1 MKSFRI
7 YAVSDEYELCLVSGY
22 TEGYHMF
29 LRNPE
34 DTNTHYPISP
44 LDLTSSEVNAV
55 LAAEVIGDPLEF
67 YRALIQAILAN
78 RMYEI
83 PYLFE
88 HYDAMFNYSIPRS
101 RAYNYLL
108 NKGFV
113 KPGEDINL
121 DDYQGALI
129 FGFYDEAIREFLD
142 SASYEEL

>member
-29 LRNPE
+29 LRNPN
-34 DTNTHYPISP
+34 DIDTHYAISP

-55 LAAEVIGDPLEF
+55 LAAKVVGDPLEF
-67 YRALIQAILAN
+67 YRALVQAILAN
-78 RMYEI
+78 RMYAI
-83 PYLFE
+83 PYYFE
-88 HYDAMFNYSIPRS
+88 HYDAEFEYSIPRS

-113 KPGEDINL
+113 KPGQEADL
-121 DDYQGALI
+121 DNYQDALI
-129 FGFYDEAIREFLD
+129 SGFYDEAIREYLD
-142 SASYEEL
+142 STSYEEL